1 MLNVDKTEVMAVV
14 TSSRLRLVDSDS
26 ADIGVS
32 NISFKTPVKYIE
44 VKIDQ
49 TLSMLDQISS
59 ICHASFLELKDAL
72 HPSDRISQKALLQDL
87 LPL

>member
-1 MLNVDKTEVMAVV
+1 MLNADKTEVMAVV

-49 TLSMLDQISS
+49 TLSMQDAIS
-59 ICHASFLELKDAL
+59 CVCRASFL
-72 HPSDRISQKALLQDL
+72 DL
-87 LPL
+87 RSLASI